1 MAQARFG
8 APTWRRCYSQSCRR
22 SSSGALNPRH
32 WLHVYLTACAEN
44 GGLAPAD
51 LTPFL
56 PWTMDEASLHELKQ
70 PAEAGISKA
79 TRPRSTPLEALLWAQ
94 ISVKQNL
101 TLIRTLIAEDP
112 KRTRADLS
120 RLACQAMHWLKPDGG
135 LKDMSC
141 RVAMLRMQ
149 GDGLIQ
155 LPPPRCPRPQTNIRI
170 GVETDSA
177 LTTSPA
183 RSCLARL
190 ATTAGRQPQ
199 TDSRLWNEYIHRYH
213 YLGFKTLPGAQ
224 LRYWVTAGDRL
235 VALLGFGAAAWQ
247 CAPRDQFI
255 GWTHEQRQKNL
266 HLVVNNARFLI
277 LPWVCS
283 ENLASK
289 VLGLAAR
296 QLPQDWQHRY
306 GFRPLLLETFVEKDR
321 FTGTC
326 YRAANW
332 LHVGQTQGRGKLG
345 PSGKQSVP
353 IKDVWLYPL
362 GKAFKYAM
370 VR

>member
-1 MAQARFG
+1 MKRYCGRNF
-8 APTWRRCYSQSCRR
+8 S
-22 SSSGALNPRH
+22 
-32 WLHVYLTACAEN
+32 EE
-44 GGLAPAD
+44 D
-51 LTPFL
+51 L
-56 PWTMDEASLHELKQ
+56 
-70 PAEAGISKA
+70 
-79 TRPRSTPLEALLWAQ
+79 
-94 ISVKQNL
+94 V
-101 TLIRTLIAEDP
+101 LIRTLITEDP

-120 RLACQAMHWLKPDGG
+120 RLACRAMHWLKPDGG
-135 LKDMSC
+135 LKQMSC

-149 GDGLIQ
+149 EDGLIQ
-155 LPPPRCPRPQTNIRI
+155 LPPPRCPRPQANIRI
-170 GVETDSA
+170 GAETAPTDQIDLPVHA
-177 LTTSPA
+177 LPD
-183 RSCLARL
+183 LQLRL
-190 ATTAGRQPQ
+190 VGTQ
-199 TDSRLWNEYIHRYH
+199 TDSRLWNQYIHRYH

-255 GWTHEQRQKNL
+255 GWTHQQRQKNL

-277 LPWVCS
+277 LPWIRS
-283 ENLASK
+283 DNLASK
-289 VLGLAAR
+289 VLGLASR

-332 LHVGQTQGRGKLG
+332 HHVGQTKGRGKLG

-362 GKAFKYAM
+362 GKIFKYAM
-370 VR
+370 VQ

>member
-1 MAQARFG
+1 MKRYCGRDF
-8 APTWRRCYSQSCRR
+8 SE
-22 SSSGALNPRH
+22 
-32 WLHVYLTACAEN
+32 AE
-44 GGLAPAD
+44 
-51 LTPFL
+51 
-56 PWTMDEASLHELKQ
+56 
-70 PAEAGISKA
+70 
-79 TRPRSTPLEALLWAQ
+79 
-94 ISVKQNL
+94 L

-112 KRTRADLS
+112 RRTRADLS
-120 RLACQAMHWLKPDGG
+120 RLACQAMHWFKPDGG

-149 GDGLIQ
+149 EDGLIQ
-155 LPPPRCPRPQTNIRI
+155 LPPPTRQRPETRIRISAETDPQTPIQAPVHALPGLQLRLV
-170 GVETDSA
+170 GTRADS
-177 LTTSPA
+177 
-183 RSCLARL
+183 C
-190 ATTAGRQPQ
+190 
-199 TDSRLWNEYIHRYH
+199 LWNEFIDRYH

-224 LRYWVTAGDRL
+224 LRYWVMAGDRL

-247 CAPRDQFI
+247 CAPRDHFI
-255 GWTHEQRQKNL
+255 GWTHEQRQQNL
-266 HLVVNNARFLI
+266 HLIVNNARFLI
-277 LPWVCS
+277 LPWVRS

-289 VLGLAAR
+289 VLGLTAR

-306 GFRPLLLETFVEKDR
+306 GFHPLLLETFVEKDR
-321 FTGTC
+321 FTGAC

-362 GKAFKYAM
+362 GKGFKQGL

>member
-1 MAQARFG
+1 MTCPEDPLSFVEGQS
-8 APTWRRCYSQSCRR
+8 RRERYCGRDFSE
-22 SSSGALNPRH
+22 
-32 WLHVYLTACAEN
+32 AE
-44 GGLAPAD
+44 
-51 LTPFL
+51 
-56 PWTMDEASLHELKQ
+56 
-70 PAEAGISKA
+70 
-79 TRPRSTPLEALLWAQ
+79 
-94 ISVKQNL
+94 L

-112 KRTRADLS
+112 RRTRADLS

-149 GDGLIQ
+149 DDGLIQ
-155 LPPPRCPRPQTNIRI
+155 LPPPRCPRPQANTLIW
-170 GVETDSA
+170 VETGPQEPMLMAVHD
-177 LTTSPA
+177 LP
-183 RSCLARL
+183 RL
-190 ATTAGRQPQ
+190 QLRQAGDRA
-199 TDSRLWNEYIHRYH
+199 DSRLWNEYIQRYH
-213 YLGFKTLPGAQ
+213 YLGFKILPGAQ
-224 LRYWVTAGDRL
+224 LRYWVSAGDRL

-277 LPWVCS
+277 LPWVCP

-289 VLGLAAR
+289 ALGLAAR

-306 GFRPLLLETFVEKDR
+306 GFRPLLLEIFVEKNR

-345 PSGKQSVP
+345 PSGKQCVP

-362 GKAFKYAM
+362 GKGFKYGL

>member
-1 MAQARFG
+1 MNCPELPLSETEGRNLSKRYCGRDF
-8 APTWRRCYSQSCRR
+8 SE
-22 SSSGALNPRH
+22 
-32 WLHVYLTACAEN
+32 AE
-44 GGLAPAD
+44 
-51 LTPFL
+51 
-56 PWTMDEASLHELKQ
+56 
-70 PAEAGISKA
+70 
-79 TRPRSTPLEALLWAQ
+79 
-94 ISVKQNL
+94 L

-112 KRTRADLS
+112 TRTRADLS
-120 RLACQAMHWLKPDGG
+120 RLACQFMRWFKPDGG
-135 LKDMSC
+135 LKDRSC

-149 GDGLIQ
+149 EDGLIQ
-155 LPPPRCPRPQTNIRI
+155 LPPPKSQRPQTCIRI
-170 GVETDSA
+170 SVETDPQVPIQVPVHA
-177 LTTSPA
+177 LPN
-183 RSCLARL
+183 LQLRL
-190 ATTAGRQPQ
+190 AGTRA
-199 TDSRLWNEYIHRYH
+199 DSCLWNEYSHRYH

-224 LRYWVTAGDRL
+224 LRYWVMAGARL

-247 CAPRDQFI
+247 CAPRDQLI
-255 GWTHEQRQKNL
+255 GWSHEQRQQNL

-277 LPWVCS
+277 LPWVGS

-289 VLGLAAR
+289 IVGLAAR

-321 FTGTC
+321 FTSTC

-362 GKAFKYAM
+362 GKDFKRGL

>member
-1 MAQARFG
+1 LKRYCGRDF
-8 APTWRRCYSQSCRR
+8 SE
-22 SSSGALNPRH
+22 
-32 WLHVYLTACAEN
+32 AE
-44 GGLAPAD
+44 
-51 LTPFL
+51 
-56 PWTMDEASLHELKQ
+56 
-70 PAEAGISKA
+70 
-79 TRPRSTPLEALLWAQ
+79 
-94 ISVKQNL
+94 L

-112 KRTRADLS
+112 RRTRADLS

-149 GDGLIQ
+149 EDGLIQ
-155 LPPPRCPRPQTNIRI
+155 LPPPTRQRPETRIRI
-170 GVETDSA
+170 SVETD
-177 LTTSPA
+177 
-183 RSCLARL
+183 
-190 ATTAGRQPQ
+190 PQ
-199 TDSRLWNEYIHRYH
+199 TPIQAPVHALPGLQLRLVSTRADSCLWNEFIHRYH

-224 LRYWVTAGDRL
+224 LRYWVMAGDRL

-247 CAPRDQFI
+247 CAPRDHFI
-255 GWTHEQRQKNL
+255 GWTHEQRQQNL
-266 HLVVNNARFLI
+266 HLIVNNARFLI
-277 LPWVCS
+277 LPWVRS

-289 VLGLAAR
+289 VLGLTAR
-296 QLPQDWQHRY
+296 QLPQDWQYRY
-306 GFRPLLLETFVEKDR
+306 GIRPLLLETFVEKDR
-321 FTGTC
+321 FTGAC

-362 GKAFKYAM
+362 GKGFKRGL

>member
-1 MAQARFG
+1 LTCPERS
-8 APTWRRCYSQSCRR
+8 RRERYCGRDFSE
-22 SSSGALNPRH
+22 AE
-32 WLHVYLTACAEN
+32 LT
-44 GGLAPAD
+44 
-51 LTPFL
+51 
-56 PWTMDEASLHELKQ
+56 Q
-70 PAEAGISKA
+70 
-79 TRPRSTPLEALLWAQ
+79 
-94 ISVKQNL
+94 
-101 TLIRTLIAEDP
+101 IRTLIAEDP
-112 KRTRADLS
+112 RRTRAELS
-120 RLACQAMHWLKPDGG
+120 RLACQAMHWFKPDGG

-149 GDGLIQ
+149 EDGLIQ
-155 LPPPRCPRPQTNIRI
+155 LPPPTRQRPETRIRI
-170 GVETDSA
+170 SVETD
-177 LTTSPA
+177 
-183 RSCLARL
+183 
-190 ATTAGRQPQ
+190 PQ
-199 TDSRLWNEYIHRYH
+199 TPIQAPVHALPGLQLRLVGTRADSCLWNEFIHRYH

-224 LRYWVTAGDRL
+224 LRYWVMSGDRL

-247 CAPRDQFI
+247 CAPRDHFI
-255 GWTHEQRQKNL
+255 GWTHEQRQQNL
-266 HLVVNNARFLI
+266 HLIVNNARFLI
-277 LPWVCS
+277 LPWVRS

-289 VLGLAAR
+289 VLGLTAR

-321 FTGTC
+321 FTGAC

-362 GKAFKYAM
+362 GKGFKRGL

>member
-1 MAQARFG
+1 
-8 APTWRRCYSQSCRR
+8 
-22 SSSGALNPRH
+22 
-32 WLHVYLTACAEN
+32 
-44 GGLAPAD
+44 
-51 LTPFL
+51 
-56 PWTMDEASLHELKQ
+56 
-70 PAEAGISKA
+70 
-79 TRPRSTPLEALLWAQ
+79 
-94 ISVKQNL
+94 
-101 TLIRTLIAEDP
+101 
-112 KRTRADLS
+112 
-120 RLACQAMHWLKPDGG
+120 MHWLKPDGG

-141 RVAMLRMQ
+141 RVAMLRRQ

-155 LPPPRCPRPQTNIRI
+155 LPPPRCPRPQANILIR
-170 GVETDSA
+170 VETD
-177 LTTSPA
+177 PQEPIH
-183 RSCLARL
+183 LAVHDLPRL
-190 ATTAGRQPQ
+190 QLRQVGDRA
-199 TDSRLWNEYIHRYH
+199 DSRLWNEYIHRYH
-213 YLGFKTLPGAQ
+213 YPFDFALRQSSGDPQDRLGFKTLPGAQ
-224 LRYWVTAGDRL
+224 LRYWIYAGDRL

-255 GWTHEQRQKNL
+255 DWTHEQRQNNL

-277 LPWVCS
+277 LPWICS

-289 VLGLAAR
+289 ILGLAAR

-306 GFRPLLLETFVEKDR
+306 GFRPLLLETFVEKNR

-332 LHVGQTQGRGKLG
+332 IHVGKTQGRGKLG

-362 GKAFKYAM
+362 GKAFKYGL